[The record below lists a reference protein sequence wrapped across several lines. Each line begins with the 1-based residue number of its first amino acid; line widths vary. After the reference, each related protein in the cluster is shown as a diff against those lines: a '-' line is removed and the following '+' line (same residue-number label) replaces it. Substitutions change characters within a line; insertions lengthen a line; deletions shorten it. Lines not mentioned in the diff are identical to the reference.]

1 MKLPRYKPDNGPLT
15 DEQVEA
21 IRKLSGLE
29 LSDTDFNKSILDEE
43 EEDE

>member
-1 MKLPRYKPDNGPLT
+1 MKQPRYEPDNGPLT

-29 LSDTDFNKSILDEE
+29 LSDTDFNKSILNE